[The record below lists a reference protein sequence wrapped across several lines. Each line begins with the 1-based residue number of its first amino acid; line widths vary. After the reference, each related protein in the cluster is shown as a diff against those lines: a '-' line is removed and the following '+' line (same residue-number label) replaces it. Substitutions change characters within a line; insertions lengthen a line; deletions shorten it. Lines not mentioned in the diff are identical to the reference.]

1 MRSTLRRVVGF
12 VLAAI
17 LANVRGSDRY
27 DDDEREGEGEGGAL
41 GGSGLTEASSSASS
55 ILRGDHVDSK
65 TLEVR
70 GPSKESRVRASA
82 MLLKSSSLRDIVFLF
97 VLATMLGT
105 LCCDL
110 DALLLL
116 GLTGEGRGTGCE
128 GPEGRR

>member
-17 LANVRGSDRY
+17 LANVRGSERY
-27 DDDEREGEGEGGAL
+27 EDDEREGDGDGGAL

-55 ILRGDHVDSK
+55 MLRGDQVDSK

-70 GPSKESRVRASA
+70 FTSNESRVRASA
-82 MLLKSSSLRDIVFLF
+82 VLLKSSSLREIVFLF

-105 LCCDL
+105 L
-110 DALLLL
+110 
-116 GLTGEGRGTGCE
+116 G
-128 GPEGRR
+128 